1 MHRYYSENR
10 IHNYEG
16 KIMPYINVGQ
26 ENSAP
31 IELYYEDQGSGDP
44 ILLIHGWPLSGASW
58 EKQTS
63 ALLEAGYRVISYDR
77 RGFGL
82 SSKPSIGYDYDTFTE
97 DLNLIIT
104 ELELE
109 NLVLA
114 GFSMGTGEV
123 ARYLGKYGS
132 DKINKVIMIGVIPP
146 YLLKTKDNPSG
157 VEQSVFDDMKKGLVK
172 DRPAFLLKFLHDF
185 YNFDVLK
192 KDRISEEVLQSS
204 WNVAVVA
211 SAVATLKCVDTW
223 TTDFRSDIE
232 KFDIPTLIIHGNKDR
247 ILPFKSTAVPLSEKL
262 KEAQFVEINGGP
274 HGLIW
279 THAEEVNQE
288 ILKFLSQDKIEKK
301 TVASKLSKQQQQ
313 SLQ

>member
-1 MHRYYSENR
+1 
-10 IHNYEG
+10 
-16 KIMPYINVGQ
+16 MPYINVGQ
-26 ENSAP
+26 ENSSP

-58 EKQTS
+58 EKQI
-63 ALLEAGYRVISYDR
+63 AVFLEAGYRVITYDR

-82 SSKPSIGYDYDTFTE
+82 SSKPSVGYDYETFTE

-132 DKINKVIMIGVIPP
+132 DKIRKVIMIGVIPP

-157 VEQSVFDDMKKGLVK
+157 VEQSVFDNMKKEIIK
-172 DRPAFLLKFLHDF
+172 DRPAFLLKFLNDF
-185 YNFDVLK
+185 YNFDVFK
-192 KDRISEEVLQSS
+192 KDRISEEALQSS
-204 WNVAVVA
+204 WNVAIGA

-223 TTDFRSDIE
+223 LTDFRKDIE

-247 ILPFKSTAVPLSEKL
+247 ILPFKSTAIPLSEKL
-262 KEAQFVEINGGP
+262 PEAQFIEINGGP
-274 HGLIW
+274 HGLLW
-279 THAEEVNQE
+279 THSEEVNQE
-288 ILKFLSQDKIEKK
+288 LLKFLSQGNSEKK
-301 TVASKLSKQQQQ
+301 AKAPKLTKEQQQ